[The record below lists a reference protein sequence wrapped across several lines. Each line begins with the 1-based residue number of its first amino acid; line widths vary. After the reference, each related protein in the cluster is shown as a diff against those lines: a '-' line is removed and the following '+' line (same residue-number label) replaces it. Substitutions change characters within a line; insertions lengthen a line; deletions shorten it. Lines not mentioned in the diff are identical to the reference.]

1 LPTETDF
8 LSTENNFSFDNWNKL
23 FLSTENYFFPT
34 TLLLKKKV
42 EYAYLTGWAVWLPSE
57 AEDSLQP
64 ADTVAVAAVPTE
76 LADTLKTKKWIN

>member
-1 LPTETDF
+1 MIY
-8 LSTENNFSFDNWNKL
+8 W
-23 FLSTENYFFPT
+23 
-34 TLLLKKKV
+34 KV
-42 EYAYLTGWAVWLPSE
+42 EENGQDMHSKLINFHKSVFTYLTGWAVWLPSE